1 MIPAP
6 VAELGE
12 SMVGGD
18 YLLSDGV
25 AVSLFLARRQSRP
38 LFLEGEAGVCK
49 AEVAKTLATL
59 RGRCLIR
66 LQCCKGLYINAAAY
80 QWNYARQMMQTQSAG
95 QGQLSSVDMVSS
107 WHDKCLAGWMSR
119 LHDIQNEAEQP
130 QGVFI

>member
-1 MIPAP
+1 MIPAT

-12 SMVGGD
+12 SMAGED
-18 YLLSDGV
+18 YVLSDGL
-25 AVSLFLARRQSRP
+25 AVSLFLALRQSRP
-38 LFLEGEAGVCK
+38 LFLEGEAGVGK
-49 AEVAKTLATL
+49 TEVAKTLATL
-59 RGRCLIR
+59 LDRRLIR
-66 LQCCKGLYINAAAY
+66 LQCYEGLDINAAAY
-80 QWNYARQMMQTQSAG
+80 EWNYARQMMQTQSAG

>member
-1 MIPAP
+1 MIPAT

-12 SMVGGD
+12 SMAGED
-18 YLLSDGV
+18 YLLSACF
-25 AVSLFLARRQSRP
+25 AVSLFLALRQSRP
-38 LFLEGEAGVCK
+38 LFQEGEERVGK

-80 QWNYARQMMQTQSAG
+80 QWNYARQMMQTQSVG
-95 QGQLSSVDMVSS
+95 QGQLSSVDMGLGR
-107 WHDKCLAGWMSR
+107 HDKSLAGWMSR